1 MINNLW
7 STPVGISAAPE
18 DVCFNVTQVLLQEY
32 VFNSEQNVFDIKSKV
47 IKDFKNNVVI
57 PAFNDYL
64 KESLG
69 KELNEWSG
77 GYRLHGW
84 TVSYDK
90 DTSLDFHNHRG
101 SQLSAVF
108 YLLCDSSDVGGHVT
122 FTDARQNANRG
133 YDKSFLK
140 WFKPLKMIPKSGDIV
155 IFPSFLYHSVSTYRG
170 NIRIAMPVDLFLFDK
185 S

>member
-7 STPVGISAAPE
+7 STPVGISKADESTCHTFAQTLLE
-18 DVCFNVTQVLLQEY
+18 EYNFNT
-32 VFNSEQNVFDIKSKV
+32 EQNVFDSDSPI
-47 IKDFKNNVVI
+47 INDFKNNIVL
-57 PAFNDYL
+57 PALDNYL

-69 KELNEWSG
+69 KSLYDWEG

-84 TVSYDK
+84 TVSYNR

-101 SQLSAVF
+101 SQISAVF
-108 YLLCDSSDVGGHVT
+108 YLVCDPSDVGGHVT

-133 YDKSFLK
+133 YDTSFLS
-140 WFKPLKMIPKSGDIV
+140 WFAPLKLIPKSGDII

-170 NIRIAMPVDLFLFDK
+170 SIRIAMPVDLDLFTQK
-185 S
+185 